1 MSASSS
7 GGGPTNSWAYNRVTR
22 IYSKTYV
29 KRYLDWF
36 EDEDTK
42 TKRRCVWRM
51 LAHDDTKLN
60 GDDAVEERWTW
71 DWADEAEKK
80 ADAAK

>member
-29 KRYLDWF
+29 KRYLDYW
-36 EDEDTK
+36 EDPETNQ
-42 TKRRCVWRM
+42 KRLCVWRM

-60 GDDAVEERWTW
+60 SEDAVQERWTW
-71 DWADEAEKK
+71 DYADEEPK
-80 ADAAK
+80 